1 MKKNNKIITSAV
13 IAVAV
18 AIVIVTSIIFMA
30 GGSVDVINTYAKQ
43 SLGKVYQIC
52 ETAGYLE
59 GDTGNYSLSVD
70 GKAEFYRKDKKVG
83 IRVDVTPFL
92 NAGLDVDVL
101 PIDYT
106 IENGF
111 LIFETE
117 ENRNVLGYHAA
128 MGHFNYALGDDNAF
142 EWAQDMSENDKDI
155 VFALNPEPFI
165 SAGVIPENVTGWQ
178 YAEVEMHKDGK
189 TVEAFRFLKAFDLA

>member
-1 MKKNNKIITSAV
+1 MKKHKKIIISVV
-13 IAVAV
+13 IAVV
-18 AIVIVTSIIFMA
+18 VIIVIVTSILFMA
-30 GGSVDVINTYAKQ
+30 GGSVDVINTYAQQ
-43 SLGKVYQIC
+43 SLDKVYRIC
-52 ETAGYLE
+52 ETAGYIE
-59 GDTGNYSLSVD
+59 GDTDNYSLSVD
-70 GKAEFYRKDKKVG
+70 GKEEFYRKDKKVG

-92 NAGLDVDVL
+92 NAGLDVDLL

-106 IENGF
+106 MENGL

-117 ENRNVLGYHAA
+117 ESRNVLGYHAA
-128 MGHFNYALGDDNAF
+128 MGHFNYALGGDNAF

-155 VFALNPEPFI
+155 VFALNPGPFI

-189 TVEAFRFLKAFDLA
+189 TVEVFMFLKAFDLA